1 MAIRRPDFD
10 QYRSIQDS
18 VALLGDLVDRLQ
30 VMVRTHLWAQILFGM
45 LLGVTTGL
53 VLSPTG
59 GGWLEAAEAE
69 TVAGWLAVPG
79 RLFLALI
86 QMVVVPLVISSIMLG
101 INSSSDPAYLKRIG
115 LRIFP
120 YFVGTTMVAVGI
132 GMAAA
137 FWIRPGD
144 YIDQGLVQAAL
155 AEDVPAVSDGSGV
168 PGENSGVRSAE
179 SGGEGT
185 REESVTESSRDIAI
199 PDLIIDLVPVDPL
212 QAILTRSML
221 ELVIFAILMGVAL
234 LSIPESRARPLT
246 DLLSAVQEISMKVV
260 SWAMMLAPYAVFG
273 LLAQITVLIGFD
285 ALLGM
290 SVYVGTV
297 LAGLAVLLFVYT
309 HVVWFTSG
317 LKPWSFLARIRE
329 VLLLAF
335 STSSSAAVM
344 PLSIQTAEERLNVR
358 ESVSQFVVPLGA
370 TINMDGTAL
379 YQVVAAVF
387 LTQVFGIDLTIP
399 ALLLLA
405 ATTIGAS
412 IGAPSTPGVG
422 IVVLATILADLG
434 VPAAGIALI
443 IGVDRILDMARTS
456 VNVAGDLTACVVMNR
471 WLPGDSVAES
481 QG

>member
-1 MAIRRPDFD
+1 MPVRPPAID
-10 QYRSIQDS
+10 QSFA
-18 VALLGDLVDRLQ
+18 VLGDLVDKLQ
-30 VMVRTHLWAQILFGM
+30 VMVRTRLWAQILFGM
-45 LLGVTTGL
+45 AAGVSLGL
-53 VLSPTG
+53 ILSPTG
-59 GGWLEAAEAE
+59 GGVLPAADAE
-69 TVAGWLAVPG
+69 VAAGWLAVPG

-101 INSSSDPAYLKRIG
+101 INSSADPAYLKRIG

-120 YFVGTTMVAVGI
+120 YFVTTTAVAVCLGVFV
-132 GMAAA
+132 ATAV
-137 FWIRPGD
+137 RPGD
-144 YIDQGLVQAAL
+144 YIDRNLVQSAL
-155 AEDVPAVSDGSGV
+155 ADAAAQDPARENLPGAVSGDAARGHMDT
-168 PGENSGVRSAE
+168 ERI
-179 SGGEGT
+179 
-185 REESVTESSRDIAI
+185 EESDGGLDSAPGGLAI
-199 PDLIIDLVPVDPL
+199 PDLIVELIPVDPL

-234 LSIPESRARPLT
+234 LSIDQGRARPLL
-246 DLLSAVQEISMKVV
+246 DLLGAIQEISMKVV
-260 SWAMMLAPYAVFG
+260 GWAMMLAPYAVFG
-273 LLAQITVLIGFD
+273 LLAQITILIGFD

-297 LAGLAVLLFVYT
+297 LAGLAILLIIYT
-309 HVVWFTSG
+309 LIVWSTGG
-317 LKPWSFLARIRE
+317 LRPWTFLGRIRE

-344 PLSIQTAEERLNVR
+344 PLSIQTAQERLEVR
-358 ESVSQFVVPLGA
+358 ASVSQFVIPLGA

-379 YQVVAAVF
+379 YQVVAAIF
-387 LTQVFGIDLTIP
+387 LTQVFGIELTVP

-405 ATTIGAS
+405 ATTVGAS

-456 VNVAGDLTACVVMNR
+456 VNVAGDLAACVAMNR
-471 WLPGDSVAES
+471 WLPRDPAVSLQE
-481 QG
+481 

>member
-1 MAIRRPDFD
+1 M
-10 QYRSIQDS
+10 QES
-18 VALLGDLVDRLQ
+18 VTLLGDLVDKLQ
-30 VMVRTHLWAQILFGM
+30 VMVRSHLWAQILFGM

-53 VLSPTG
+53 LLSPTG
-59 GGWLEAAEAE
+59 GGWLDAADAEA
-69 TVAGWLAVPG
+69 VAGWLAVPG

-101 INSSSDPAYLKRIG
+101 INSSADPAYLKRIG

-120 YFVGTTMVAVGI
+120 YFVGTTVIAVCIGAAVATFV
-132 GMAAA
+132 
-137 FWIRPGD
+137 RPGD
-144 YIDQGLVQAAL
+144 YIDQGLVQSAL
-155 AEDVPAVSDGSGV
+155 AESVNDSNGAAVVAGNAESDAAAGDGSGA
-168 PGENSGVRSAE
+168 S
-179 SGGEGT
+179 
-185 REESVTESSRDIAI
+185 RELAI
-199 PDLIIDLVPVDPL
+199 PDLIVDLVPVDPL

-221 ELVIFAILMGVAL
+221 ELVIFAILMGIAL
-234 LSIPESRARPLT
+234 LSIQESHARPLL
-246 DLLSAVQEISMKVV
+246 DLLGATQEISMKVV

-290 SVYVGTV
+290 SVYVATV
-297 LAGLAVLLFVYT
+297 LLGLSLLLFVYT
-309 HVVWFTSG
+309 QIVWLTGG
-317 LKPWSFLARIRE
+317 LAPWSFLARVRE

-344 PLSIQTAEERLNVR
+344 PLSIQTAEDRLGIR
-358 ESVSQFVVPLGA
+358 DSVSQFVVPLGA

-379 YQVVAAVF
+379 YQVVAAIF
-387 LTQVFGIDLTIP
+387 LTQVFGIELTLP

-405 ATTIGAS
+405 ATTVGAS

-456 VNVAGDLTACVVMNR
+456 VNVAGDLTACVAMNR
-471 WLPGDSVAES
+471 WLPADSES
-481 QG
+481 REA